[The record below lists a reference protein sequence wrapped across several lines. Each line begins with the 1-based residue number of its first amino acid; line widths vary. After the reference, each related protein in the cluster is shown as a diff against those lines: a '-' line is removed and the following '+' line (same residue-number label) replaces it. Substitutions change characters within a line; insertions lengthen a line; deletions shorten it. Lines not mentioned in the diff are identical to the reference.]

1 MRRRCP
7 HLLAAQE
14 LVPKPGFAWI
24 VLQEIIFRLA
34 RPALRLA
41 GVTAEGDL
49 RDRPENSAQPLELIV
64 RQGVHRVEQQCS
76 KTGAERPLRLLLE
89 KRVEDGHQETLGL
102 AGTSPGADDEISAGE
117 ELADRGF
124 LMNVERLIQ
133 G

>member
-7 HLLAAQE
+7 HLLAAEQ

-24 VLQEIIFRLA
+24 VLQEVVFRLIRA
-34 RPALRLA
+34 MLRFA

-64 RQGVHRVEQQCS
+64 CERVHRVEQQCS
-76 KTGAERPLRLLLE
+76 NTGAKRPLGLFFK

-102 AGTSPGADDEISAGE
+102 AGTSPGADDQVSARE
-117 ELADRGF
+117 ELTDRRF
-124 LMNVERLIQ
+124 LVNVERLIQ
-133 G
+133 